1 MGCENSQFGLEIMH
15 STAVQKRKH
24 DVMQLSYKQYTRK
37 AIVYCIE
44 VRLQTCMLLIRG
56 VKIRQLWAESL
67 CGYQREMQTGV
78 IQGDSVVFPSLCQGR
93 AMSSWFSQCDNQVWL
108 ASRNLLKLILAD
120 LASRQCWWGC
130 SSSSGVQEGSRQSPC
145 ECPVSPLWQTDMS
158 LGAGSQSQMLNGSK
172 CLDCTS
178 LVNLQ
183 WLLLQITDI
192 TQSEREKVLA
202 RFVTH

>member
-1 MGCENSQFGLEIMH
+1 
-15 STAVQKRKH
+15 
-24 DVMQLSYKQYTRK
+24 MQLSYKQYARK
-37 AIVYCIE
+37 AIACCIE
-44 VRLQTCMLLIRG
+44 VRLRSRKLLIWG

-67 CGYQREMQTGV
+67 CGYQRQRQPGV
-78 IQGDSVVFPSLCQGR
+78 IQGDSVVLPSLCQGR
-93 AMSSWFSQCDNQVWL
+93 AMPSWFSQCDNQVWL

-120 LASRQCWWGC
+120 LASCQCWRGC
-130 SSSSGVQEGSRQSPC
+130 SGSSGVQEAGVGRA
-145 ECPVSPLWQTDMS
+145 PVSGHCPHSD
-158 LGAGSQSQMLNGSK
+158 SQARPWELDLKARCCNGSK